1 METNLPEYIE
11 GIPTEKSR
19 SAERR
24 SIIKSFYVNLWK
36 TFQREKRASVVYNEF
51 LGVNVYIKQG
61 ESDKK
66 TINGASA
73 NWKSTW
79 AVKRLVEIISSAH
92 GIDGFPVYEIPKD
105 GTQKKNGYKN
115 IAILYHTFEN
125 KDVEYLNFTVK
136 LTIGIKADN
145 KHVQYCVNKIEV

>member
-1 METNLPEYIE
+1 MKLPEYIE

-24 SIIKSFYVNLWK
+24 NIIRLFYINLWK
-36 TFQREKRASVVYNEF
+36 MFQQEGRASFVYNEF

-79 AVKRLVEIISSAH
+79 AVKHLIEIIESAQ
-92 GIDGFPVYEIPKD
+92 GIDGNPVYEMPKN

-125 KDVEYLNFTVK
+125 KKLEYLNFTVK
-136 LTIGIKADN
+136 LTIGIKADS

>member
-1 METNLPEYIE
+1 MELPEYIE

-24 SIIKSFYVNLWK
+24 IIIRRFYINLWK
-36 TFQREKRASVVYNEF
+36 MFQHEGRANMVFNEF
-51 LGVNVYIKQG
+51 LGVNVHIKQG

-79 AVKRLVEIISSAH
+79 AVMHLIEIITSAH
-92 GIDGFPVYEIPKD
+92 GIDGNPVYEMPKD

-115 IAILYHTFEN
+115 IAILYYTFEN
-125 KDVEYLNFTVK
+125 KDFEYLNFTVK

-145 KHVQYCVNKIEV
+145 RHVQYCVNKIEV